1 MKLFK
6 PKFWDK
12 QKDIYS
18 IILYPFSFIF
28 KILSFIKK
36 KIILTKEFKIPVICV
51 GNIYLGG
58 TGKTPLAILLHD
70 ELKKIKKPVI
80 IRKHYKNHKD
90 EYDLII
96 SNKGS
101 LIVDN
106 KRTNAISQA
115 ESRGFNLAILD
126 DGFQDFSIKKNL
138 NVICFNSKQPL
149 GNGLVIPAGP
159 LREEISSLERA
170 QIIVINGVR
179 NKSFEEKLIE
189 KKNNLKI
196 FYSKY
201 NPKNVDEFRGKNL
214 LAFAGIGNPDN
225 FFNLL
230 LRNNLNIKRK
240 IYFPDHYKYK
250 KHELDKIISEAKKE
264 ELKIITTEKDFE
276 RLKNF
281 NLNEIK
287 HLQVELMIENKEEFI
302 NEILRYF

>member
-189 KKNNLKI
+189 KK
-196 FYSKY
+196 
-201 NPKNVDEFRGKNL
+201 
-214 LAFAGIGNPDN
+214 
-225 FFNLL
+225 
-230 LRNNLNIKRK
+230 
-240 IYFPDHYKYK
+240 
-250 KHELDKIISEAKKE
+250 
-264 ELKIITTEKDFE
+264 
-276 RLKNF
+276 
-281 NLNEIK
+281 
-287 HLQVELMIENKEEFI
+287 
-302 NEILRYF
+302 